1 MSEQQQRAPDVIGN
15 DWRTWGRR
23 LVAYIA
29 QTRSTLVQQNGDENA
44 AEDGTLMWDR
54 VYKYPVVS
62 EGGEWRQIVIE
73 GGHANFIKT
82 SDVTPALANTAYK
95 LTYDV
100 PTGNSKITQ
109 GTPASRIVFE
119 EAGEYVLSF
128 SAQISSTSAST
139 VHFYF
144 WPSIN
149 GTASTNGAMTTALH
163 QNNATLV
170 TSRTQIFTVAAN
182 DYLEVNYMIDNTDGF
197 LNYTAASSPVPA
209 IPSSTL
215 SITRTHA

>member
-1 MSEQQQRAPDVIGN
+1 
-15 DWRTWGRR
+15 
-23 LVAYIA
+23 
-29 QTRSTLVQQNGDENA
+29 
-44 AEDGTLMWDR
+44 MWNR

-95 LTYDV
+95 LTYDA

-128 SAQISSTSAST
+128 SAQISSTSSST

-144 WPSIN
+144 WPTIN
-149 GTASTNGAMTTALH
+149 GSNVNGAMTTALH
-163 QNNATLV
+163 QNNATVV
-170 TSRTQIFTVAAN
+170 TSRTQIFTVSAG
-182 DYLEVNYMIDNTDGF
+182 DYLEVNYMMDSTSGF
-197 LNYTAASSPVPA
+197 LNYTAASSIVPS

-215 SITRTHA
+215 SITRTHG

>member
-1 MSEQQQRAPDVIGN
+1 MS
-15 DWRTWGRR
+15 
-23 LVAYIA
+23 
-29 QTRSTLVQQNGDENA
+29 QTRSPLVQQTGGESA
-44 AEDGTLMWDR
+44 ADDGTLMWDR
-54 VYKYPVVS
+54 SYEYPVVS
-62 EGGEWRQIVIE
+62 KGGEWRQIVVE
-73 GGHANFIKT
+73 GGQANFVKT

-95 LTYDV
+95 LTYDA
-100 PTGNSKITQ
+100 PSGNTKITQ

-144 WPSIN
+144 WPTIN
-149 GTASTNGAMTTALH
+149 GSVVDGAMTTALH
-163 QNNATLV
+163 QNNATVV

-182 DYLEVNYMIDNTDGF
+182 DYLEVKDNTDGF

-215 SITRTHA
+215 AITRTHG